1 MGSTIR
7 WDIEHARPR
16 RGGHLVRA
24 RGAKFRNSPLRMR
37 LPPWKAG
44 ENSGGCFER
53 SQQFLLPIGP
63 WSLQGCCATRS
74 PKSQFRRFFLDH
86 KILCPGM
93 VHHDRRSR
101 LLRLQK
107 KPTGQTHSNVLLRMK
122 QSKKLRLI
130 LQIRASR
137 IAKRLPRAPI
147 LLMKQIAN
155 VRRVLPTNPQLR
167 PHNFMVKLR

>member
-16 RGGHLVRA
+16 RDGHLVRA

-74 PKSQFRRFFLDH
+74 PKSQFRRF
-86 KILCPGM
+86 
-93 VHHDRRSR
+93 
-101 LLRLQK
+101 
-107 KPTGQTHSNVLLRMK
+107 
-122 QSKKLRLI
+122 
-130 LQIRASR
+130 
-137 IAKRLPRAPI
+137 LPRPQNTLPRDGAPRSP
-147 LLMKQIAN
+147 KSIAPAPEETHWSN
-155 VRRVLPTNPQLR
+155 APQRSPPDEAEQKASSDPPNSGKPDSQTNTSSPDTSDETDRECEESPPHQSPTP
-167 PHNFMVKLR
+167 PA